1 MDAQDYRN
9 LQEAYTAV
17 YDEDLRDELE
27 EMSDNFFGV
36 ENLSD
41 EEIAEII
48 DETIDEMLD
57 EGYYFGEIEYL
68 LEGVLLELNP
78 YAPAGSKESQKY
90 ARSTTATK
98 RREEAKAARQAAVSK
113 VKGAVKSALERA
125 RGAVGSGV
133 ERTRGAVGSGVERVG
148 KAVGS
153 GVERVG
159 KAGATAVSNIKDR
172 ISNIKDRIKTKIA
185 QAQAGASSAARRTG
199 QAAKSFVGK
208 TARSVASGAGAV
220 ASRLGEDYDL
230 YDLILSHLLNEG
242 YADTNENALA
252 IMANMSEEWR
262 ESIVD
267 EAYQEPMLNRK
278 HYLKKLSTSGGMG
291 MGTPEDSHGYRDPKM
306 AKVGAEFSERTAAAV
321 KAKKTGEPDSYR
333 AEKEAQSKYRK

>member
-90 ARSTTATK
+90 ARSTTSTK

-133 ERTRGAVGSGVERVG
+133 ERARG
-148 KAVGS
+148 AVGS

-172 ISNIKDRIKTKIA
+172 IKTKI
-185 QAQAGASSAARRTG
+185 GKAARG
-199 QAAKSFVGK
+199 
-208 TARSVASGAGAV
+208 VASGAGAV

-252 IMANMSEEWR
+252 IMSNMSEEWR

-267 EAYQEPMLNRK
+267 EAYQEPRFNRK
-278 HYLKKLSTSGGMG
+278 HYLKKLSKRGGMG
-291 MGTPEDSHGYRDPKM
+291 MGTPEDSHGYRDKNM
-306 AKVGAEFSERTAAAV
+306 AKVGAEFSKRTAAAK
-321 KAKKTGEPDSYR
+321 KAEKTGEPDSYR